1 MSSAAP
7 ATDTATS
14 GAAPKRPA
22 PVFDDRDIAITVDLI
37 DAARHQLAFLKEID
51 SRPSLYSGPVV
62 KNAVRR
68 YETCWLPLVA
78 EHKGPEIA
86 PPQDVHWVWHVHMLA
101 PYYYEKDCMRI
112 VNTVPDHRL
121 MSPNSREA
129 AMERARE
136 IWSEKYKSE
145 PFDIPLD
152 KDTSSSATCNGFHEP
167 YQKKSAYDIES
178 AAARQRMFY
187 YQVSLPHYRDGQ
199 FLRNAILRYK
209 KYLFLKNHNMEMF
222 LVPCYDFDLVWHSH
236 QLHPHI
242 YKQNTQAI
250 LGRMFNHDD
259 SVIDRGTDSKLVR
272 SDCKTRQLWRETFNE
287 DFALCGAMF
296 RGEPPSR
303 KLHKVSHD
311 QVFSVSSKKADVTI
325 SNLKVE
331 NLVQEDQKFTLKV
344 ALAGRLQTGIT
355 LLKLKGP
362 QKEWDNNGK
371 GIKKF
376 TFDTGHHSLLQFDL
390 VDKKGFL
397 CFGTNQSYGI
407 HNYPFSQVVE
417 ATPADGQTV
426 SQTLPLLEG
435 GTGPTNGLSVA
446 FTANVG
452 APQKGPCILVLQAGP
467 FQPYTMPENIEQLW
481 GPISLPRLPEGVP
494 NTCIVASH
502 RYGVFTYFFL
512 VFFS

>member
-1 MSSAAP
+1 MSSAAGGEP
-7 ATDTATS
+7 NNTNAKKVI
-14 GAAPKRPA
+14 PP
-22 PVFDDRDIAITVDLI
+22 FDDMDLRITVDLI
-37 DAARHQLAFLKEID
+37 DAARHQMAFLKEVD
-51 SRPSLYSGPVV
+51 SHASLYTSAVV
-62 KNAVRR
+62 RNAVRR
-68 YETCWLPLVA
+68 YETCWLPLIA

-86 PPQDVHWVWHVHMLA
+86 PPLDVHWVWHVHMLA
-101 PYYYEKDCMRI
+101 PYYYEKDCLRI
-112 VNTVPDHRL
+112 VNTVPDHKL
-121 MSPNSREA
+121 MSPNSRKA

-136 IWSEKYKSE
+136 IWSVKYTE
-145 PFDIPLD
+145 PFDVPLD
-152 KDTSSSATCNGFHEP
+152 KDLSSITCNGHQES
-167 YQKKSAYDIES
+167 YQKKSAYDVEL
-178 AAARQRMFY
+178 AACRQRMFY

-209 KYLFLKNHNMEMF
+209 KYLHLKRHNMDMF

-242 YKQNTQAI
+242 YKQDTTAI

-259 SVIDRGTDSKLVR
+259 SVVDRSADSKLVR
-272 SDCKTRQLWRETFNE
+272 SDCKTRQLWREFFNE

-331 NLVQEDQKFTLKV
+331 NLVQEDQKSFTLKV
-344 ALAGRLQTGIT
+344 ALAGRLQTGPT

-362 QKEWDNNGK
+362 QKEWENNGK
-371 GIKKF
+371 GIKRF

-390 VDKKGFL
+390 MDKKGFL

-435 GTGPTNGLSVA
+435 GTGPTNGLSVT

-467 FQPYTMPENIEQLW
+467 FQPYTMPENVEQLW

-502 RYGVFTYFFL
+502 R
-512 VFFS
+512 